1 MAYGLI
7 GMGNQQRDVAT
18 NLIGAAAD
26 REQKRENFN
35 ENMKI
40 AERAAQLQT
49 VGMGAGIGGSIA
61 AANIAATQGGLAA
74 AGGMAALGPIAIGA
88 IAAYALTELF

>member
-61 AANIAATQGGLAA
+61 AANIAAKGGLAA

>member
-7 GMGNQQRDVAT
+7 GMGNQQRDTAT
-18 NLIGAAAD
+18 SLMAANAQ
-26 REQKRENFN
+26 REVKRNSFN
-35 ENMKI
+35 DQMEFAKKQ
-40 AERAAQLQT
+40 AQLQT
-49 VGMGAGIGGSIA
+49 VGIGAGIGGSIA

>member
-7 GMGNQQRDVAT
+7 GMGNQQRDTAT
-18 NLIGAAAD
+18 SLMAANAQ
-26 REQKRENFN
+26 REVKRNSFN
-35 ENMKI
+35 DQMEFAKKQ
-40 AERAAQLQT
+40 AQLQT
-49 VGMGAGIGGSIA
+49 VGLGAGIGGSIA
-61 AANIAATQGGLAA
+61 ASNIAAQGGLAA

>member
-1 MAYGLI
+1 
-7 GMGNQQRDVAT
+7 MGNQQRDVAT

-26 REQKRENFN
+26 REQNRENFN

-40 AERAAQLQT
+40 AERSAQLQT
-49 VGMGAGIGGSIA
+49 VGLGAGIGGSVA
-61 AANIAATQGGLAA
+61 AANIATQGGFTA